1 MSISSIHRETIDRLV
16 GGDHEAFHMVFKMMY
31 AKVHAFALGFLKNES
46 DADEIVQ
53 TVFFKLWMKREK
65 LADVKNLDSYLYT
78 IAKNTVLNH
87 LASRKKVD
95 IDISEIKHLRAFG
108 ASPSEQVEADD
119 LKLLIDMV
127 VENMPPQRQ
136 KIYRMSR
143 EEGLANEEIAQKT
156 GLQKKTVENHLN
168 LALGDIRK
176 VLKILIFY
184 GCIGYEVVLKGLLN
198 NHIG

>member
-1 MSISSIHRETIDRLV
+1 M
-16 GGDHEAFHMVFKMMY
+16 GGDHEAFHVVFKMMY

-53 TVFFKLWMKREK
+53 IVFIKLWMNREK

-78 IAKNTVLNH
+78 ITKNTVLNH
-87 LASRKKVD
+87 LASRKNLD
-95 IDISEIKHLRAFG
+95 IDISGIKYLRAFG

-136 KIYRMSR
+136 KIFRMSR

-184 GCIGYEVVLKGLLN
+184 GCVGYEVALNGLLN